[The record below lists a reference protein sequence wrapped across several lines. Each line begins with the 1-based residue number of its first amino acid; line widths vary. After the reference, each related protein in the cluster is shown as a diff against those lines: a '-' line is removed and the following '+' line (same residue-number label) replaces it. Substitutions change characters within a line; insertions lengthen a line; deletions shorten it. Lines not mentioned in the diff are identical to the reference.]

1 MTYGAFFKKNLQ
13 IHKIHCNFASSLS
26 VIRHC
31 MKHLL
36 LRSTAACL
44 FTLFSMQPLYA
55 TKDHIS
61 VSLSAEE
68 TKLYELIM
76 SYRASYN
83 LPSIPLSPAL
93 TYVAHTHVRDLAAYH
108 PTGECN
114 LHSWSEHGEWTP
126 CCYTSDH
133 AQAQLMWNKPR
144 ELTTYTGA
152 GYEIAFY
159 NSAGATAA
167 SALAGWKPSHGHN
180 TVVINQEQWSSKTWK
195 AIGIGI
201 YRNYAVVW
209 FGEELDPS
217 TDDKV
222 SNSESQ
228 IIVPTRLPYP
238 TTAATTPTQATVST
252 PEVITPQQSITA
264 PRQLPTSITS
274 TSTTYRSQTTTSTKQ
289 PHDTQQVFKENS
301 KWRDITIPT
310 NRYPQPFYNYSG
322 KSFLSVIGL
331 GYTYSFINRSHLV
344 NASVLDFRTGL
355 FGMSP
360 ICAEMVVSPYR
371 LSVAYRPTINLY
383 IPLGKNTAIVPY
395 AGTVVDAT
403 GLGKYIV
410 KDFSYS
416 MNDDFYVG
424 AVAGIG
430 FHLSVVR
437 WLPMQIR
444 AEYRHPIINTQS
456 PFNQKSLYLSVQIY
470 IGKYF
475 QNK

>member
-1 MTYGAFFKKNLQ
+1 MHIYKKLS
-13 IHKIHCNFASSLS
+13 NFANSLL
-26 VIRHC
+26 VLLDNC

-36 LRSTAACL
+36 LRSTVVCL

-93 TYVAHTHVRDLAAYH
+93 TYVAHTHVRDLAAYP

-133 AQAQLMWNKPR
+133 AQAQLIWNKPR

-159 NSAGATAA
+159 YSAGATAT
-167 SALAGWKPSHGHN
+167 SALDGWKHSHGHN
-180 TVVINQEQWSSKTWK
+180 IMIINQEQWTSRTWK

-201 YRNYAVVW
+201 YQNYAVVW
-209 FGEELDPS
+209 FGEEPDPYCRDS
-217 TDDKV
+217 KV
-222 SNSESQ
+222 SAKKPQ
-228 IIVPTRLPYP
+228 ITAPARLPELS
-238 TTAATTPTQATVST
+238 TTAASPAQASVST
-252 PEVITPQQSITA
+252 PETVTPRQPITA
-264 PRQLPTSITS
+264 PYQLPTS
-274 TSTTYRSQTTTSTKQ
+274 TTTTNRSQTTETTKQ
-289 PHDTQQVFKENS
+289 LDYTHSAQQVSKENS
-301 KWRDITIPT
+301 KRRNITIPT
-310 NRYPQPFYNYSG
+310 NRYPQAFYNYSG
-322 KSFLSVIGL
+322 KSFLSVLRL
-331 GYTYSFINRSHLV
+331 GYTYSFINQSHLV
-344 NASVLDFRTGL
+344 NASILDFRTGL

-360 ICAEMVVSPYR
+360 ICAEMVVSPYL
-371 LSVAYRPTINLY
+371 LSVAYRPTLSIY

-395 AGTVVDAT
+395 AGTAVDAT

-410 KDFSYS
+410 KDFAYS
-416 MNDDFYVG
+416 MDNDFYVG
-424 AVAGIG
+424 AIVGIG
-430 FHLSVVR
+430 FHLSAVR
-437 WLPMQIR
+437 WLPLQIC
-444 AEYRHPIINTQS
+444 AEYRHPIINTRS
-456 PFNQKSLYLSVQIY
+456 PFNQKSLYLSAQIS

>member
-1 MTYGAFFKKNLQ
+1 M
-13 IHKIHCNFASSLS
+13 
-26 VIRHC
+26 R
-31 MKHLL
+31 HLL
-36 LRSTAACL
+36 FRSTAICL
-44 FTLFSMQPLYA
+44 FALLSLQPLYA
-55 TKDHIS
+55 TKDRIS
-61 VSLSAEE
+61 VSLSTEE

-93 TYVAHTHVRDLAAYH
+93 TYVAHTHVRDLAAYP

-159 NSAGATAA
+159 NSAGATAV
-167 SALAGWKPSHGHN
+167 SALEGWKQSHGHN
-180 TVVINQEQWSSKTWK
+180 TVIINQGKWNVKTWK

-201 YRNYAVVW
+201 YKNYAVVW
-209 FGEELDPS
+209 FGEEPDPTADS
-217 TDDKV
+217 KV
-222 SNSESQ
+222 SAKKPQ
-228 IIVPTRLPYP
+228 ITAPARLPEP
-238 TTAATTPTQATVST
+238 NTTAASPAQESVST
-252 PEVITPQQSITA
+252 PESVTPRQPITA
-264 PRQLPTSITS
+264 PYQLPTPT
-274 TSTTYRSQTTTSTKQ
+274 TSTTTTNRSQTTKTTKQ
-289 PHDTQQVFKENS
+289 PDYTHSAQVYKDNS
-301 KWRDITIPT
+301 KRRNISIPT
-310 NRYPQPFYNYSG
+310 NRYPQSFYNYSG
-322 KSFLSVIGL
+322 KSFLSVLGL
-331 GYTYSFINRSHLV
+331 GYTYSFINQSHLV
-344 NASVLDFRTGL
+344 NASILDFRTGL

-360 ICAEMVVSPYR
+360 ICAEMVVSPYQ
-371 LSVAYRPTINLY
+371 LSVAYRPTLSLY

-395 AGTVVDAT
+395 AGTAVDAT

-410 KDFSYS
+410 KDFAYS
-416 MNDDFYVG
+416 MDNDFYVG
-424 AVAGIG
+424 AIVGLG
-430 FHLSVVR
+430 FHLSAVR
-437 WLPMQIR
+437 WLPLQIR

-456 PFNQKSLYLSVQIY
+456 PFNQKSLYLSAQIS